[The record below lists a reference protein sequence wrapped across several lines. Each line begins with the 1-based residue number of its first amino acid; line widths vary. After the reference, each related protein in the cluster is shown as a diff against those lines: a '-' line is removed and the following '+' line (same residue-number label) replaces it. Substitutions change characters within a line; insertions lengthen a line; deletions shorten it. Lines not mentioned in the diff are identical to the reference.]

1 MKTFKKIIV
10 WIPALL
16 IAAAI
21 FGFSQ
26 QSGDESMGI
35 SNKIAGILVDIANS
49 IYLIDSKWN
58 DRAHAIEMMQTPLR
72 KTAHMLEFAL
82 LSFAVYYALKYD
94 RLPYRFT
101 KYVTILIVLAVSV
114 SDEFHQLW
122 IMGRSGNPT
131 DVLIDMCG
139 CLIAVFIAAMTDKRK
154 NIII

>member
-1 MKTFKKIIV
+1 M
-10 WIPALL
+10 
-16 IAAAI
+16 
-21 FGFSQ
+21 
-26 QSGDESMGI
+26 
-35 SNKIAGILVDIANS
+35 
-49 IYLIDSKWN
+49 
-58 DRAHAIEMMQTPLR
+58 R
-72 KTAHMLEFAL
+72 KTAHAVEFAL

-101 KYVTILIVLAVSV
+101 KYVTILIVLAVAV